1 MFMSQVNER
10 DENLNLAEAQDVS
23 ATAYGLDAGASAIQL
38 DVSNYRNQ
46 TLMLNLRLKNDATAD
61 YAISIESSDD
71 SFSTVKTEKSF
82 RYYPA
87 AAKTA
92 FQLPE
97 PMAFAPTG
105 DKIRIKF
112 TKTAGALTDVDA
124 WVTPVL

>member
-1 MFMSQVNER
+1 MNMSQVNER

-23 ATAYGLDAGASAIQL
+23 ATAYGLDAGASAIQR

-46 TLMLNLRLKNDATAD
+46 SLMLNMRLKNDATAD

-71 SFSTVKTEKSF
+71 NFSTVKTEKSF
-82 RYYPA
+82 AYAPGA
-87 AAKTA
+87 AHTT

-97 PMAFAPTG
+97 PAAFAPTG
-105 DKIRIKF
+105 AKIRIKF